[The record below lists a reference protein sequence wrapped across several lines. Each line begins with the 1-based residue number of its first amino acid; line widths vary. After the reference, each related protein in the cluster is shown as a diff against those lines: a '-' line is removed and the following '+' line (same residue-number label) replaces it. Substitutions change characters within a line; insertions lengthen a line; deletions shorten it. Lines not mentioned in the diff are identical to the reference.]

1 MTRYLIRNIKLVAL
15 LFFIALL
22 TGNVLLGSPQQ
33 EISGIINTYAKVNT
47 IEAADAVILD
57 DVSGFNNGD
66 TVLFIQ
72 MKGVSIQISHSTGFG
87 NVDNYYGSPGFYEF
101 IIIEQVEGS
110 PANRITFR
118 NNLVGFGAYDAT
130 GYIQLIKVPSYQG
143 ALVTDELT
151 CPPWDSISGTGGVL
165 ALIVDSKLELNADIN
180 VSGKGFLGG
189 SVSTMDGNPLND
201 TFFYY
206 PESSSVAGRKGES
219 LASHA
224 AGSEIFIDTLAKG
237 IGAMYNGGGGATGE
251 FSGGGGGASFGSG
264 GSGGYQGTTGFSIR
278 GIAGR
283 KVETIDFSDR
293 VIMGGGGGGSGSNG
307 GTGSGGAS
315 GGGIVFILA
324 DTLIG
329 NNHAIKA
336 NGDSVQVVASGNG
349 GAGGG
354 GAAGSLVLSIDTYAS
369 SNVTLEARGGAGGY
383 TNETFGT
390 GGGGGGG
397 LVWLRSPLIDP
408 ELDIDI
414 SGGAAGKINYP
425 AGTSSASAGP
435 GTEGIIRNDLNL
447 LLNGF
452 LYNSI
457 ISSATKTKTDS
468 ICFGQIPGM
477 LTGTEPVGGIE
488 PYTFRW
494 ERKTDEETS
503 WSLVPGSGSTK
514 DLIITSAET
523 DTVQFR
529 RVVTDSNASP
539 LSDTSKP
546 VTIIVQALIINNIVG
561 YDTIICYG
569 QDPQLLVPQSG
580 LPGGGNSIY
589 SYLWLDSTEVQGWQ
603 SAPGSL
609 TNPDY
614 DPPVL
619 TTSTYYSRIVTSG
632 MCVDTS
638 NIVEVE
644 VLPLI
649 TNNTIASDQLICH
662 DELFDDL
669 SGSDPADGDGSYTY
683 EWISS
688 TDQFNWVQAEGVID
702 ARDYDP
708 DENSPDFPGDK
719 YYRRVVRSGYLGC
732 CVDTSSQVQ
741 LSSLP
746 AIGNNTVSADQTI
759 CRDSVPAPLLGSV
772 PDGGDGNNY
781 SFIWEDSTRAGSWM
795 LIPGADQSDYN
806 PPALADTT
814 WYRRII
820 ISSACDDTS
829 NVVVINVH
837 PSITNNT
844 VSTISGLADTTICSG
859 QVPNTLEGEAPGGG
873 DGSYFF
879 EWEYSTD
886 QLSWN
891 PAPGT
896 NDQAE
901 YQPPALTEDTWY
913 RRIVLSGECAVASNP
928 VSIVVL
934 PLIADNAI
942 SSDQMVCYNT
952 LPGIIT
958 GSSPAGG
965 DGNYTYLWEQS
976 TDNITWVAA
985 PGNNTS
991 IDYQSPEITEETFY
1005 RRTVFSGL
1013 SDCCQDVSNVVTL
1026 GINPLPEGIITYAL
1040 DTTCAGT
1047 DIDISLSLTGAAP
1060 WTVVLNDGTA
1070 DLPAFEAD
1078 AASYDFTHSPTYSS
1092 DYTFSSITDNN
1103 SCVATDMT
1111 GFRSVVVYA
1120 VPDANAGPD
1129 DEVCGPEYSLN
1140 ADPSVGD
1147 GIWLDFSA
1155 SLDDISDPVSPTA
1168 TIRVNSYGTHTYWW
1182 KETNWECTDSAS
1194 VDIVFWEEPD
1204 PAYAGEDQELVAY
1217 QFESELEA
1225 GAPSVGTGTWSVVQS
1240 SGDPQNPYFVDP
1252 NDYVTGVRDLSY
1264 GDNILMWTI
1273 ENGECITSDQVVLSV
1288 PMVFIPGGY
1297 SPNGDTFN
1305 QTFMIEGIEHTTNE
1319 LIVTNITGAVV
1330 FRKTNYQNDWEGTNL
1345 DGNPLPEGTYYY
1357 FLTIKTPVSERL
1369 SGYIVIKR

>member
-1 MTRYLIRNIKLVAL
+1 MTRYLIRNIKLIAL
-15 LFFIALL
+15 IFFISLSTVHKL
-22 TGNVLLGSPQQ
+22 YGLPQQ
-33 EISGIINTYAKVNT
+33 EISGIVNTYAKVNT

-57 DVSGFNNGD
+57 DVTGFSAGD

-101 IIIEQVEGS
+101 IIIEQVETT
-110 PANRITFR
+110 PVNRITFR
-118 NNLVGFGAYDAT
+118 NNLIGFGSYDT
-130 GYIQLIKVPSYQG
+130 GGYIQLVKVPSFQG

-151 CPPWDSISGTGGVL
+151 CPPWDSVSGTGGVL
-165 ALIVDSKLELNADIN
+165 AMIVDNKLELNADIN

-189 SVSTMDGNPLND
+189 SVSIMDGNPLTD

-206 PESSSVAGRKGES
+206 PSSSSVAGRKGES

-224 AGSEIFIDTLAKG
+224 AGSELYIDTLAKG

-251 FSGGGGGASFGSG
+251 FSGAGGGAGFGAG
-264 GSGGYQGTTGFSIR
+264 GSGGMQRTTGYSIR
-278 GIAGR
+278 GIGGR
-283 KVETIDFSDR
+283 KVETVDFSDR
-293 VIMGGGGGGSGSNG
+293 VIMGGGGGGSGYSD

-336 NGDSVQVVASGNG
+336 NGDSVTVVASGNG

-354 GAAGSLVLSIDTYAS
+354 GAAGSLVLAVNTYAS
-369 SNVTLEARGGAGGY
+369 SDVSLQARGGAGGY
-383 TNETFGT
+383 TSETFGT

-397 LVWLRSPLIDP
+397 LVWLRSAIVEP

-414 SGGAAGKINYP
+414 TGGAAGKINYP
-425 AGTSSASAGP
+425 AGTSSANAGP

-457 ISSATKTKTDS
+457 VSSTTKTKTDS
-468 ICFGQIPGM
+468 ICFGQVPGM
-477 LTGTEPVGGIE
+477 LTGTEPIGGAE

-514 DLIITSAET
+514 DLIITSQET

-539 LSDTSKP
+539 LTDTSKA
-546 VTIIVQALIINNIVG
+546 VTIIVQPLISNNLVG
-561 YDTIICYG
+561 YDTIICNG
-569 QDPQLLVPQSG
+569 QDPLLLVPQNG
-580 LPGGGNSIY
+580 IPAGGNNIY
-589 SYLWLDSTEVQGWQ
+589 SYQWLDSTEIQGWQ
-603 SAPGSL
+603 DAPGDISSA
-609 TNPDY
+609 DY

-619 TTSTYYSRIVTSG
+619 TASTYYSRIVTSG
-632 MCVDTS
+632 MCIDTS
-638 NIVEVE
+638 NIVQVE
-644 VLPLI
+644 VLPVI
-649 TNNTIASDQLICH
+649 TNNTIASDQLVCH
-662 DELFDDL
+662 DDLFDDL
-669 SGSDPADGDGSYTY
+669 VGSDPADGDGSYSY

-688 TDQFNWVQAEGVID
+688 TDQNNWVTAEGTVD

-719 YYRRVVRSGYLGC
+719 YYRRIVRSGYLDC
-732 CVDTSSQVQ
+732 CVDTSSRVQ

-746 AIGNNTVSADQTI
+746 SIANNTISADQVI
-759 CRDSVPAPLLGSV
+759 CRDSVPAPLLGSLPV
-772 PDGGDGNNY
+772 GGDGNNY
-781 SFIWEDSTRAGSWM
+781 SFIWEDSTRAGSWT
-795 LIPGADQSDYN
+795 LIPGADQSDHN
-806 PPALADTT
+806 PPSLADTT

-820 ISSACDDTS
+820 ISSVCDDTS

-837 PSITNNT
+837 PAIINNNI
-844 VSTISGLADTTICSG
+844 STLSGLADTTICSG
-859 QVPNTLEGEAPGGG
+859 QVPAILEGEIPGGG

-886 QLSWN
+886 QLTWD

-901 YQPPALTEDTWY
+901 YQPPSLTEDTWY
-913 RRIVLSGECAVASNP
+913 RRKVLSGECAVPSN
-928 VSIVVL
+928 SIRIVVL
-934 PLIADNAI
+934 PLIADNTI

-952 LPGIIT
+952 FPAVIT
-958 GSSPAGG
+958 GSNPAGG
-965 DGNYTYLWEQS
+965 DGSYTYFWEQS
-976 TDNITWVAA
+976 IDNLTWVAA
-985 PGNNTS
+985 PGNNS
-991 IDYQSPEITEETFY
+991 GADYQSPAITEETYY
-1005 RRTVFSGL
+1005 RRTVFSGQ
-1013 SDCCQDVSNVVTL
+1013 SDCCQDVSNVITL
-1026 GINPLPEGIITYAL
+1026 GINPLPAGTITYAL
-1040 DTTCAGT
+1040 DTTCSGT
-1047 DIDISLSLTGAAP
+1047 DIGITVSLTGAAP

-1103 SCVATDMT
+1103 SCMATDMS
-1111 GFRSVVVYA
+1111 GFRSVVVYE
-1120 VPDANAGPD
+1120 VPQADAGPD

-1147 GIWLDFSA
+1147 GIWLDFGS
-1155 SLDDISDPVSPTA
+1155 SIDDISDPASPSA
-1168 TIRVNSYGTHTYWW
+1168 TISVNTYGTHTFWW

-1194 VDIVFWEEPD
+1194 VDLVFWEEPD

-1225 GAPSVGTGTWSVVQS
+1225 TAPTVGTGTWSVVES
-1240 SGDPQNPYFVDP
+1240 SGVPQSPYFLDP
-1252 NDYVTGVRDLSY
+1252 NDYLTAVRELSY
-1264 GDNILMWTI
+1264 GENILMWTI
-1273 ENGECITSDQVVLSV
+1273 ENGECITSDQVVLNV
-1288 PMVFIPGGY
+1288 PLVFIPGGY
-1297 SPNGDTFN
+1297 SPNGDIFN
-1305 QTFMIEGIEHTTNE
+1305 QTFMIEGIEYTTNE
-1319 LIVTNITGAVV
+1319 LIVTNIAGAVV
-1330 FRKTNYQNDWEGTNL
+1330 YRKTNYQNDWEGTNL
-1345 DGNPLPEGTYYY
+1345 DGEPLPEGTYYY
-1357 FLTIKTPVSERL
+1357 FLKINTPVNERL